1 MNKYIFASSN
11 KNKIL
16 ELSHRLPTID
26 IFSLEDI
33 GYSQE
38 IIETGLTIEENA
50 IIKARTIYNIY
61 KEPCLSDDTALEVDV
76 LQGRPGVFSARY
88 AGVNS
93 DAKSN
98 IRKLLQEMHEI
109 KNRRA
114 CFRTIMCLIQDDKEM
129 LFEGLVNGVITTKI
143 YGDKGFG
150 YDPVFIPDGYKKT
163 FAQISL
169 TEKNQISHRAQAI
182 NKLGNYLS
190 L

>member
-26 IFSLEDI
+26 IVSLEDI
-33 GYSQE
+33 GYTQE

-61 KEPCLSDDTALEVDV
+61 REPCISDDTALEVDA

-88 AGVNS
+88 GGVNS
-93 DAKSN
+93 NAKNN
-98 IRKLLQEMHEI
+98 IKKLIQDMHDVN
-109 KNRRA
+109 NRRA
-114 CFRTIMCLIQDDKEM
+114 SFRTIICLIQNNQEK
-129 LFEGLVNGVITTKI
+129 LFEGVVNGVITTKV

-150 YDPVFIPDGYKKT
+150 YDPVFIPDGYQKT

-182 NKLGNYLS
+182 NKLVKYLS
-190 L
+190 F